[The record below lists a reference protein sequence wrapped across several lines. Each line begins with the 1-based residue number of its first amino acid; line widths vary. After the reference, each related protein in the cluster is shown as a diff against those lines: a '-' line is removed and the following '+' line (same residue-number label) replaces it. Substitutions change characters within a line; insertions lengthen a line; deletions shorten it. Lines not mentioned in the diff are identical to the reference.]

1 MTAAATPLPSDAYR
15 ALRPNRSPI
24 ASGPT
29 RPRLIA
35 AIAGPSTQ
43 LAAACRVAAAATTG
57 KIGHAAYPSAHIPIV
72 ATARPATSRSERAAS
87 TMAPPGICPISPTRP
102 PIDSTRPISTWVHF
116 CVVRYTAMKGPKPV
130 CTSARKKMNQSSP
143 RKLWRDGVDAGGSAS
158 GSGAGGA
165 TFSVSIGRS
174 RRSRS
179 IRSIECRDER
189 ANRISPPLRTKLQG
203 LQTARCAE
211 HDDRRILLVFRR
223 RPHLLLGQFERDAVA
238 LVADAPEPQ
247 CIPVDH
253 DFPAAYAQKTAEI
266 DDGCAHLAG
275 AIDDHVDDP
284 PHILVRRAADIPSK
298 HAMRIRSAN
307 DRDGGWRHAFFWG
320 RHRGG
325 GIWRRG
331 VGTGLRHSGVI
342 GSPGCDSR
350 QRCKNDHHQRERTFG
365 AHMASCSSKGHQF
378 RVQSRRARC
387 SQSSTAGARRP
398 AGTNGDRQSKFD
410 SSTLS
415 GVPAFNARELSTP
428 ESGRAYAK
436 LPATRH
442 RRGDGPADRRSKNPV
457 AVRAGSLR

>member
-43 LAAACRVAAAATTG
+43 LAAACRVAAATTTG
-57 KIGHAAYPSAHIPIV
+57 KIGHAAYPSAHMPIV
-72 ATARPATSRSERAAS
+72 ATA
-87 TMAPPGICPISPTRP
+87 
-102 PIDSTRPISTWVHF
+102 RPISTWVHF
-116 CVVRYTAMKGPKPV
+116 CVVRYTAMNGPKPV

-158 GSGAGGA
+158 GSGTGGA
-165 TFSVSIGRS
+165 TFSVSIGRP

-238 LVADAPEPQ
+238 LVADAPETQ
-247 CIPVDH
+247 RIPVDH

-266 DDGCAHLAG
+266 DDGCTDLAG
-275 AIDDHVDDP
+275 AIDDHIDDP
-284 PHILVRRAADIPSK
+284 PHILVRRATDIASK

-307 DRDGGWRHAFFWG
+307 DRDGGWRHAVFRG
-320 RHRGG
+320 RRRGG

-331 VGTGLRHSGVI
+331 VGTSSRHNCVI
-342 GSPGCDSR
+342 GRPGCDSR
-350 QRCKNDHHQRERTFG
+350 QRYKNDHSQR
-365 AHMASCSSKGHQF
+365 
-378 RVQSRRARC
+378 
-387 SQSSTAGARRP
+387 
-398 AGTNGDRQSKFD
+398 
-410 SSTLS
+410 
-415 GVPAFNARELSTP
+415 
-428 ESGRAYAK
+428 
-436 LPATRH
+436 
-442 RRGDGPADRRSKNPV
+442 
-457 AVRAGSLR
+457 